1 MLRGMLRERAA
12 RVRADAG
19 TEPAAELEGGL
30 VDQRAAADGTER
42 EEASPPEDNVRLYLS
57 EIGMVP
63 LLDSEGEVRLAKQ
76 LERAEARMRTV
87 LSTSVWLWEQFEG
100 SQEKEGLQ
108 SKLKNNPRLARQ
120 LLAGAAGADAA
131 TVETGVRGLK
141 QRLGRIVR
149 MLQDLKQSRAAWDAV
164 GAFNI
169 AENRALR
176 WAHHRNLVAV
186 SRAIRRLPLDPD
198 VWRSYATQ
206 FTRDIERL
214 GRHETIGE
222 PPLAID
228 AREARRQLAR
238 LRQAQAQAEAAK
250 NALIEANLRLVVSVA
265 KKFVNRG
272 LHLLDLIQEGNIGLA
287 RAVEKFD
294 YRRGFKFSTYATW
307 WIRQA
312 VMRALSDQ
320 SRTVR
325 VPVHMNE
332 QLNKFNRALHV
343 LEREHGRTPSN
354 EEVAAYLDVG
364 LDKVEMLRL
373 IGLTPVSL
381 ETRVGPDGDSTLA
394 EMLEDKHAASPM
406 QELVDGDLVGET
418 AGVLGSLPEMERM
431 VLQLRFGIGYERQHT
446 LQEIGEKFGLT
457 RERIRQLEL
466 KALADLRQPEQAA
479 SLRYLLPS

>member
-1 MLRGMLRERAA
+1 
-12 RVRADAG
+12 
-19 TEPAAELEGGL
+19 
-30 VDQRAAADGTER
+30 
-42 EEASPPEDNVRLYLS
+42 
-57 EIGMVP
+57 
-63 LLDSEGEVRLAKQ
+63 
-76 LERAEARMRTV
+76 MRTV
-87 LSTSVWLWEQFEG
+87 LSRSVWLWERLVG
-100 SQEKEGLQ
+100 PDDTDTLQ
-108 SKLKNNPRLARQ
+108 SRLKKEPRLARQ
-120 LLAGAAGADAA
+120 FLAGAAGSDAA

-141 QRLGRIVR
+141 QRLGRIMR
-149 MLQDLKQSRAAWDAV
+149 MLQNLEQRKTAWNEA
-164 GAFNI
+164 GALNI
-169 AENRALR
+169 VENRARR
-176 WAHHRNLVAV
+176 WVYHREVV
-186 SRAIRRLPLDPD
+186 TISRAIRRLPLDAD
-198 VWRSYATQ
+198 VWRLYAAQ
-206 FTRDIERL
+206 FTRDIDRL
-214 GRHETIGE
+214 DRHETIGE
-222 PPLAID
+222 SPLAID
-228 AREARRQLAR
+228 AREGQRQLAR
-238 LRQAQAQAEAAK
+238 LQHAQAQAEAAK

-354 EEVAAYLDVG
+354 EEVADYLDVG
-364 LDKVEMLRL
+364 IDKVEMLRL

-394 EMLEDKHAASPM
+394 EMLEDKQAASPM

-418 AGVLGSLPEMERM
+418 AGVLGSLPEMERR
-431 VLQLRFGIGYERQHT
+431 VLQLRFGIGHERQHT

-479 SLRYLLPS
+479 TLRYLLPA

>member
-1 MLRGMLRERAA
+1 MLRGILRERAA
-12 RVRADAG
+12 RVRAGAG
-19 TEPAAELEGGL
+19 AEQEAELGGA
-30 VDQRAAADGTER
+30 VIDQSAAGNSAER

-63 LLDSEGEVRLAKQ
+63 LLDGEGEVRLAQQ
-76 LERAEARMRTV
+76 LERAEGRMRTV
-87 LSTSVWLWEQFEG
+87 LSQSAWLWHELRE
-100 SQEKEGLQ
+100 LQ
-108 SKLKNNPRLARQ
+108 LRLRRNAQLGRH

-131 TVETGVRGLK
+131 TVATGIRGLK
-141 QRLGRIVR
+141 QRLGRIMR
-149 MLQDLKQSRAAWDAV
+149 MLQNLAQSKAAWDEA
-164 GAFNI
+164 GALNI

-176 WAHHRNLVAV
+176 WAYHRELVTV
-186 SRAIRRLPLDPD
+186 SRAIRRLPLDAD
-198 VWRSYATQ
+198 VWRSYATR
-206 FTRDIERL
+206 FTREIERL
-214 GRHETIGE
+214 HGQEAIGE
-222 PPLAID
+222 HWLPIGVS
-228 AREARRQLAR
+228 EGRRQLAR
-238 LRQAQAQAEAAK
+238 LQQAQAQAEAAK

-354 EEVAAYLDVG
+354 EEVADYLGVG

-418 AGVLGSLPEMERM
+418 AGVLESLPEMERI
-431 VLQLRFGIGYERQHT
+431 VLQLRFGIGCERQHT

-479 SLRYLLPS
+479 SLRYLLPT